1 MAIHLNLY
9 DILDLSV
16 TASTDAVKSAF
27 RKSALQ
33 NHPDRNDDLESAAR
47 FRVIYN
53 AYSTLS
59 DPAKRRKY
67 DAYLRTSA
75 VFGGANAQAAE
86 SKPARQRRR
95 IPGLSNTLETLL
107 GHLNYVLWDI
117 EDLIRS
123 QPDWTR
129 IFCGVSLHGY
139 VLKMLSFIDKWILA
153 PVGFP
158 DYFFQARQMSTPS
171 NTGLLS
177 VEQAAGHRPFVNMND
192 YFYNIRVR
200 TDKFLKRAKLV
211 DLLEPVPGSS
221 VRIID
226 CVFEAH
232 NLCVHYLA
240 GLKSALAGEVDSIPR
255 FRHSDPCFDEIG
267 AGGKQ

>member
-1 MAIHLNLY
+1 LPIRFNLY
-9 DILDLSV
+9 DILDLPV

-27 RKSALQ
+27 RKAALQ
-33 NHPDRNDDLESAAR
+33 NHPDRNDNPESAAR

-59 DPAKRRKY
+59 DPAKRQEY

-75 VFGGANAQAAE
+75 VFAAANGQAAE
-86 SKPARQRRR
+86 SKPERQRQR
-95 IPGLSNTLETLL
+95 IAGGTSTLETVL

-123 QPDWTR
+123 RPDWDRTFNG
-129 IFCGVSLHGY
+129 ISLRAY
-139 VLKMLSFIDKWILA
+139 MLKMLTFIDNWILA
-153 PVGFP
+153 PAGFP
-158 DYFFQARQMSTPS
+158 DYFFQSRRMSAPAKTEIFS
-171 NTGLLS
+171 I
-177 VEQAAGHRPFVNMND
+177 EQAAGHRPFVNMND

-211 DLLEPVPGSS
+211 ELLEPVPGSD

-226 CVFEAH
+226 CIFETH

-240 GLKSALAGEVDSIPR
+240 GLGSAFAGTADSIPR
-255 FRHSDPCFDEIG
+255 FRHTDPCFDG
-267 AGGKQ
+267 

>member
-1 MAIHLNLY
+1 LAIHLSLY
-9 DILDLSV
+9 DILDLQPY
-16 TASTDAVKSAF
+16 ASTDAIKSAF

-33 NHPDRNDDLESAAR
+33 NHPDRNDDPESTAR

-59 DPAKRRKY
+59 DPAKRREY
-67 DAYLRTSA
+67 DVYLRTSVA
-75 VFGGANAQAAE
+75 FGATSDQRGE
-86 SKPARQRRR
+86 SKAIRQRRK
-95 IPGLSNTLETLL
+95 ILGASNTLETLL

-129 IFCGVSLHGY
+129 TYSGISLRGY
-139 VLKMLSFIDKWILA
+139 VLQMLTFIDKWILSPA
-153 PVGFP
+153 GFP
-158 DYFFQARQMSTPS
+158 DYFFRARGMTTPA
-171 NTGLLS
+171 NTGMLS
-177 VEQAAGHRPFVNMND
+177 MEQTGGHRPFVNMDD

-200 TDKFLKRAKLV
+200 MDKVLKRAKLIE
-211 DLLEPVPGSS
+211 LLEPQAGSG

-240 GLKSALAGEVDSIPR
+240 GLKSALAGEGDSISQ
-255 FRHSDPCFDEIG
+255 FRHTDPCFDG
-267 AGGKQ
+267 

>member
-1 MAIHLNLY
+1 MSIHLNLY
-9 DILDLSV
+9 DILDLPV
-16 TASTDAVKSAF
+16 TASANAVKSAF
-27 RKSALQ
+27 RKSALR
-33 NHPDRNDDLESAAR
+33 NHPDRSDDPESTAR

-53 AYSTLS
+53 AYITLS
-59 DPAKRRKY
+59 DPAKRQEY

-75 VFGGANAQAAE
+75 VFGGMNDQAAE
-86 SKPARQRRR
+86 SKSARQRRR
-95 IPGLSNTLETLL
+95 IPGASNTLETLL

-123 QPDWTR
+123 RPDWSRTFSGLTLR
-129 IFCGVSLHGY
+129 GY
-139 VLKMLSFIDKWILA
+139 VLKMLTFIDNWILA

-158 DYFFQARQMSTPS
+158 DYFFQARQMSTPAK
-171 NTGLLS
+171 TDMLS
-177 VEQAAGHRPFVNMND
+177 MEQAAGHRPFMNMND

-211 DLLEPVPGSS
+211 ELLEPVPGSN

-226 CVFEAH
+226 CLFEAH

-240 GLKSALAGEVDSIPR
+240 GLKSALAGEVDGISR
-255 FRHSDPCFDEIG
+255 FRYTDPCFDG
-267 AGGKQ
+267 

>member
-1 MAIHLNLY
+1 LNLY
-9 DILDLSV
+9 DILDLPQ
-16 TASTDAVKSAF
+16 TASTDAIKSAF
-27 RKSALQ
+27 RKSALLH
-33 NHPDRNDDLESAAR
+33 HPDRNDNPESAAR

-59 DPAKRRKY
+59 DPAKRQEY
-67 DAYLRTSA
+67 DDYLRTSA
-75 VFGGANAQAAE
+75 VFGTTIDQAAE
-86 SKPARQRRR
+86 SKLARQSGR
-95 IPGLSNTLETLL
+95 IGGGTNTLETLL

-123 QPDWTR
+123 RPDWALTFNGISVR
-129 IFCGVSLHGY
+129 AY
-139 VLKMLSFIDKWILA
+139 VQKMLSFIDNWILA
-153 PVGFP
+153 PAGFP
-158 DYFFQARQMSTPS
+158 DYFFHARKMPAPAKTDM
-171 NTGLLS
+171 LS
-177 VEQAAGHRPFVNMND
+177 MEQTAGHRPFVSMND

-211 DLLEPVPGSS
+211 QLLEFVPGSK

-240 GLKSALAGEVDSIPR
+240 GLKSALAGEVDSIAQ
-255 FRHSDPCFDEIG
+255 FRHTDPCFDR
-267 AGGKQ
+267 